1 MKEITEPKRIASEHN
16 DPQNKLEINEQ
27 NPKLIKINNPKMRVT
42 IVPCLNKYLFNHLQT
57 NTERE
62 IIQNKTHSKIISLHH
77 SLITAHTH
85 HSTHTT
91 N

>member
-57 NTERE
+57 NTERQKLFK
-62 IIQNKTHSKIISLHH
+62 INSIKPNFIPINKNRDEYCNWK
-77 SLITAHTH
+77 
-85 HSTHTT
+85 
-91 N
+91 